1 MTIAKVHHKP
11 IVSYYG
17 GKQKLVSK
25 ILPHFP
31 QHTVY
36 AEPFCGGATML
47 FAKPYLHT
55 GNNNNY
61 REVINDVNDDLITM
75 YRVAKEQPE
84 QFFAR
89 IDATLYSQS
98 DDKKA
103 RKILKERTSNDPLDI
118 AWAVYLQ
125 CNMSFANCMF
135 GGWGT
140 SVKNHNEAITF
151 NNRKA
156 RLKAVLE
163 RIAQTHISNED
174 ALACLKRWDS
184 PQTLFYIDPPY
195 IDANQGHYAGYT
207 REDFTNLIDTLKN
220 IKGSF
225 VLSCYPNDVVPADWT
240 RVDFAAAMS
249 AAKRKDL
256 DKKRTESIW
265 IKDSNCQDPYILD
278 LYKKQRLCF
287 PELFPNKQL
296 EIACVS

>member
-1 MTIAKVHHKP
+1 
-11 IVSYYG
+11 
-17 GKQKLVSK
+17 
-25 ILPHFP
+25 
-31 QHTVY
+31 
-36 AEPFCGGATML
+36 ML

-55 GNNNNY
+55 GNNHNY
-61 REVINDVNDDLITM
+61 REVINVVNDDLITM

-98 DDKKA
+98 EHKKA

-125 CNMSFANCMF
+125 CNMSFSNCMF
-135 GGWGT
+135 TSWGT
-140 SVKNHNEAITF
+140 SVKTRNMAITF
-151 NNRKA
+151 NNHKA
-156 RLKAVLE
+156 RLKAILE
-163 RIAQTHISNED
+163 RIAQTYISNED
-174 ALACLKRWDS
+174 AIACIKRWDS

-195 IDANQGHYAGYT
+195 IDTNQGHYAGYT
-207 REDFTNLIDTLKN
+207 REDFIDLIDTLKN

-240 RVDFAAAMS
+240 RVDFAATMS
-249 AAKRKDL
+249 ATNTKTVKRKDL

-287 PELFPNKQL
+287 PELFPVKQL
-296 EIACVS
+296 EMACVS